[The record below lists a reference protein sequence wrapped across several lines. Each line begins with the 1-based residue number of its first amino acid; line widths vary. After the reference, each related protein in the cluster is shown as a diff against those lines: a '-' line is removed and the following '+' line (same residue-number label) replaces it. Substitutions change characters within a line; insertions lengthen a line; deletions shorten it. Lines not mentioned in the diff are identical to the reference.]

1 MECVEDILVAPY
13 WNLNAQGKE
22 GYSIT
27 GSILVAPYWNL
38 NSKQKKTTNNRK
50 NNISSSILEF
60 KSQPLGAIF
69 MKKRRYQQL
78 HIGI

>member
-38 NSKQKKTTNNRK
+38 NSKQKNSFMFVTG
-50 NNISSSILEF
+50 IF
-60 KSQPLGAIF
+60 LGT
-69 MKKRRYQQL
+69 
-78 HIGI
+78 

>member
-60 KSQPLGAIF
+60 KFL
-69 MKKRRYQQL
+69 K
-78 HIGI
+78 